1 MDIFPRHCMVWII
14 LLLSDRVCSL
24 SALKVLV
31 QWPCFLRKQ
40 PTLHVATTGFRTK
53 QYQRN
58 QCWNSIPMACHY
70 QDWLVLVIRLL
81 PIVLAL
87 FLLFFGF
94 ASIFFFFYVLSQ
106 KALLALF
113 WIFDWLLVW
122 FCVKKHNLTLFM
134 SPKAAFCPH
143 FRQRSRGGLGN
154 RFDRSAVAL

>member
-1 MDIFPRHCMVWII
+1 MSQEFRSLSEVTWMDIFPRHCMVWII

-24 SALKVLV
+24 SALKVVV
-31 QWPCFLRKQ
+31 QWPCFLGKQ

-94 ASIFFFFYVLSQ
+94 ASIFLRFIPKSTASIILDFRLITCIILCQ
-106 KALLALF
+106 KAQSDF
-113 WIFDWLLVW
+113 IYV
-122 FCVKKHNLTLFM
+122 V
-134 SPKAAFCPH
+134 
-143 FRQRSRGGLGN
+143 QSRILPS
-154 RFDRSAVAL
+154 F